1 MVKKVKKAPE
11 GQMNKEEIKAFILEC
26 DRDFDARLL
35 SEIEKLKAD
44 NIKVIRLTGPTCS
57 GKSTATKKIVAELQ
71 KSGRK
76 VHSISVDDFYYDRET
91 LHAMA
96 AEEGDGEIDY
106 DSVKTIDLSALSE
119 FVKTMSKGGI
129 LKCPIFDFKEGG
141 RTGYR
146 DISAGADDVFLF
158 EGIQVIYPEIRA
170 LFADYAC
177 ADFYIEPLCEIA
189 VGDYLFSK
197 NEIRFLRRV
206 VRDRHFRNTS
216 PEFTFQ
222 IWKSVRANED
232 KNIFPYIDGC
242 GYYIESSFAYEIG
255 VLKPYLE
262 EYFKEIDKD
271 SEYRGEADEIL
282 KHVAPATEIPEEL
295 IPKDSLYREFV

>member
-26 DRDFDARLL
+26 DRDFDTRL
-35 SEIEKLKAD
+35 SAEIEKLKAD
-44 NIKVIRLTGPTCS
+44 NVKVIRLTGPTCS
-57 GKSTATKKIVAELQ
+57 GKSTATKKIVAELERC
-71 KSGRK
+71 GRR

-96 AEEGDGEIDY
+96 MEEGDGEIDY

-119 FVKTMSKGGI
+119 FVRSMDKGGV

-141 RTGYR
+141 RVGYR
-146 DISAGADDVFLF
+146 DIYAGTDDVFLF

-170 LFADYAC
+170 LFEGCAC

-189 VGDYLFSK
+189 VGDHIFGK

-206 VRDRHFRNTS
+206 VRDRHFRNTH

-232 KNIFPYIDGC
+232 KNIFPYVDGS

-271 SEYRGEADEIL
+271 SEYRAEADEIL
-282 KHVAPATEIPEEL
+282 RRVSAATQIPEEL